1 VVKVAG
7 SYKPLPG
14 VDITEETEKAKT
26 AFSGVIKG
34 CEAYLVA
41 NPDVYN

>member
-1 VVKVAG
+1 VVKVSG

-14 VDITEETEKAKT
+14 VNATEEAEKAKG
-26 AFSGVIKG
+26 AFNGVIKG

-41 NPDVYN
+41 NPDAYN